1 MQKLLGIA
9 TVCVLAQTFSVQAQQ
24 TAVFTH
30 EWREY
35 YRAVDLYRE
44 QQYLS
49 AQTLFKNTLESTQN
63 ADIKA
68 DCDFYIALCAIRLN
82 QSNGD
87 VLMERFIAD
96 HPTSAKHNLAYV
108 EVSNFYFEEGNYP
121 QALQW
126 LEKIRVEQLTT
137 DQRERYFFQKGYAH
151 FKAEQKGEAI
161 DHLNR
166 VVNSQKFGSQ
176 AKYYIGFI
184 NYQDDNYTD
193 ASQYFDQVSD
203 DKKYKEK
210 MAYYQADMNFKLGKF
225 ENAIELGTSA
235 MAKADAQEKSELN
248 KIIGESHF
256 NLGAYDKAIPFL
268 KQYKGKK
275 GKWSNTDF
283 YLLGYAYYKQGDYE
297 NAISQFNKI
306 IDGSDLVAQNAYYHL
321 GESYLKTNR
330 KTQALNAFKNAS
342 EMDFDL
348 KIQEDA
354 FLNYAKLSY
363 ENGNPYM
370 SVPDVLTAFMKKYPN
385 SPAKNEMEG
394 LLINSF
400 VTSRN
405 YKEALVLLEKS
416 KSYQNRNIYQKVA
429 FYRGLE
435 VYIDGDYATALELFR
450 KSLTVPNDPVFTAR
464 AHFWKGETEFQTE
477 QFKEAL
483 LSFRQFEQ
491 SAEASKT
498 PEYANFQYNL
508 GYTYFKLK
516 DYASAVQAFTAFSQ
530 KKSPDASR
538 LNDAYLRLGDSH
550 FVQAQYWPAME
561 AYNKAI
567 AMRGIDADYA
577 AFQKA
582 ISYGFVQRV
591 DKKIED
597 LNAFIKNFPKSQYRD
612 DALFELAG
620 TYTNENKD
628 ELALKTYDQLIK
640 EFKDG
645 SFTARAILRQGV
657 IYYNKNQTAPALE
670 KFKIVAAQYPRTPE
684 ALEAVSTAR
693 QIYIDTGR
701 VDAYADWV
709 KTLDYVE
716 VSDQDLDN
724 TSYESAEKMY
734 LQNNFKAAIS
744 GFTNYL
750 SRFPN
755 GMHSLKAHFYLGQ
768 LYFADGLEN
777 NAIDHYEFVIS
788 KRRSEF
794 TEQALA
800 RLSEIYLKKKDNAN
814 AIPVLLRLEQ
824 EADFPQNRIFA
835 QSNLMKV
842 FYEQEDFAQAVAY
855 ADKVLALSK
864 LDDRVR
870 GDAQIIVARSAF
882 KTGNLSKA
890 KEAYQR
896 LLNTAKGELAAE
908 ALYYD
913 AFFKN
918 AESKYEASNQ
928 SVQKLTKEFATYR
941 YFIAKGLL
949 LMAKN
954 NYALQ
959 DSFNAIVILE
969 HLQKNVTEFPDVVA
983 ETEETL
989 RQIRAEEAKRNSS
1002 LRNQ

>member
-1 MQKLLGIA
+1 MQKFLGFA
-9 TVCVLAQTFSVQAQQ
+9 TVCAVMQTVAVQAQQ
-24 TAVFTH
+24 TAVYTH
-30 EWREY
+30 EWKDY
-35 YRAVDLYRE
+35 YRAVELYRE

-49 AQTLFKNTLESTQN
+49 AQTLFKKTHETTQN
-63 ADIKA
+63 LDIKA
-68 DCDFYIALCAIRLN
+68 DCDFYVALCAIRLN
-82 QSNGD
+82 QANGD
-87 VLMERFIAD
+87 VLMEHFIAE

-126 LEKIRVEQLTT
+126 MEKIQVEQLTPE
-137 DQRERYFFQKGYAH
+137 QRERFYFQKGYAY
-151 FKAEQKGEAI
+151 FNAQQKSEAI
-161 DHLNR
+161 DQLNR
-166 VVNSQKFGSQ
+166 VVNSKTFGSQ
-176 AKYYIGFI
+176 AKYYIGFM
-184 NYQDDNYTD
+184 NYEDDNYTG
-193 ASQYFDQVSD
+193 ANQYFDQVAD
-203 DKKYKEK
+203 EKKYKEK

-225 ENAIELGTSA
+225 DKAIELGIAA
-235 MAKADAQEKSELN
+235 MPKADAQEKSELN

-268 KQYKGKK
+268 KQYRGKK

-283 YLLGYAYYKQGDYE
+283 YMLGYAYYKQGDFE
-297 NAISQFNKI
+297 NAIGQFNKI
-306 IDGSDLVAQNAYYHL
+306 IDGSDHVAQNAYYHL

-342 EMDFDL
+342 EMDFDV

-370 SVPDVLTAFMKKYPN
+370 SVPDVLTTFMKKYPN
-385 SPAKNEMEG
+385 SPAKTEIEG
-394 LLINSF
+394 LLINSYI
-400 VTSRN
+400 TSRN

-416 KSYQNRNIYQKVA
+416 NSFQNKVALQKVA

-435 VYIDGDYATALELFR
+435 VYTDGDYAAALNLFK
-450 KSLTVPNDPVFTAR
+450 KSLAEPRDPLFTAR
-464 AHFWKGETEFQTE
+464 AHFWKGETEFQTD

-483 LSFRQFEQ
+483 LSFRQFELA
-491 SAEASKT
+491 AEAPKT
-498 PEYANFQYNL
+498 PEFANFQYNL
-508 GYTYFKLK
+508 GYAYFKLK
-516 DYASAVQAFTAFSQ
+516 EYENAVKAFTAFTQ
-530 KKSPDASR
+530 AKSPEPTR
-538 LNDAYLRLGDSH
+538 LNDAFLRLGDSH
-550 FVQAQYWPAME
+550 FIQAQYWPAME

-567 AMRGIDADYA
+567 ALRGIDGDYA

-597 LNAFIKNFPKSQYRD
+597 LNAFLKNFPKSQYRD

-640 EFKDG
+640 EYKDG

-670 KFKIVAAQYPRTPE
+670 KFKLVAAQYPRTSE

-693 QIYIDTGR
+693 QIYVDTGR
-701 VDAYADWV
+701 VDVYADWV
-709 KTLDYVE
+709 KTLDYIE

-734 LQNNFKAAIS
+734 FQNQFKAAIT
-744 GFTNYL
+744 GFNSYL

-755 GMHSLKAHFYLGQ
+755 GMHSLKANFYLGQ

-788 KRRSEF
+788 KKRSEF
-794 TEQALA
+794 TEQSLA

-814 AIPVLLRLEQ
+814 AIAVLLRLEQ

-842 FYEQEDFAQAVAY
+842 YYEQQDFVQAVAY
-855 ADKVLALSK
+855 ADKVMALPK
-864 LDDRVR
+864 LDERVKS
-870 GDAQIIVARSAF
+870 DAQIIVARSAF
-882 KTGNLSKA
+882 KTSNMAKA
-890 KEAYQR
+890 KEAYQK

-913 AFFKN
+913 AYFKN
-918 AESKYEASNQ
+918 AENKYEASNLAI
-928 SVQKLTKEFATYR
+928 QKLTKEYAAYR
-941 YFIAKGLL
+941 YFITKGLL

-969 HLQKNVTEFPDVVA
+969 HIQKNVTEFPDVIA

-989 RQIRAEEAKRNSS
+989 KMIRAEEAKRNSS
-1002 LRNQ
+1002 IRNQ